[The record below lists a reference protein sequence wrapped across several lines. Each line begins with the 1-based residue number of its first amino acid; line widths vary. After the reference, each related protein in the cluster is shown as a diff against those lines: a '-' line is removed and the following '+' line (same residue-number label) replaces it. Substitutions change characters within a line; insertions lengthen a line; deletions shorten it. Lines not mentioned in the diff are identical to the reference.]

1 MTSCCLN
8 NIFPKCQWHDR
19 TASLTSFI
27 PCIPVHT
34 SGERFWHHLC
44 WLVAYCSPVSHH
56 ALHLFSITTFSSCH
70 SLGDLSVC
78 AASRLIENMDASVD
92 PCDNFYQ
99 YACGGWLKKHIIPE
113 TSSRY
118 NTFDILRDELEVIL
132 KGQMNTHRHT
142 HTRAAQVHRLWNT
155 WRPTTSVF
163 IGGIILHQDISCTTQ
178 KCKSF
183 SFH

>member
-1 MTSCCLN
+1 MFASCS
-8 NIFPKCQWHDR
+8 
-19 TASLTSFI
+19 A
-27 PCIPVHT
+27 
-34 SGERFWHHLC
+34 
-44 WLVAYCSPVSHH
+44 VSHH
-56 ALHLFSITTFSSCH
+56 VLHLLSITTFSSCH
-70 SLGDLSVC
+70 SLVTSIC

-132 KGQMNTHRHT
+132 KGQMNTHKHT
-142 HTRAAQVHRLWNT
+142 QEQHSTVRSIICETCGDPRLIF
-155 WRPTTSVF
+155 R
-163 IGGIILHQDISCTTQ
+163 GIILHQDISCTAL

-183 SFH
+183 SFQ